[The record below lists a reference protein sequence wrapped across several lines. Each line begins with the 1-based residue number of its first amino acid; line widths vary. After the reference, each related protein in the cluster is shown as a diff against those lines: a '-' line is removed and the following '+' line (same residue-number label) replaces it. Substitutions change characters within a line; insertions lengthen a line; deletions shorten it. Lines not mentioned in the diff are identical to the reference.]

1 MLNTMQKTAPLY
13 VVLITIHFF
22 LDDLLQI
29 FSRNDDKAVAS
40 DVSPRLSHTE
50 LPKRGAS
57 SKLEKV
63 LLEVS
68 EMDDFTNYVLKR
80 KMKID
85 PRITPVIII
94 HHEIFLTL
102 EVHDVSQPA
111 LSQAQLGYH
120 GVLTRWISFTISFR
134 KTATKMS
141 VKRWRR
147 RPFSRETYR
156 LPNYPMRWPSV
167 WKKISA

>member
-1 MLNTMQKTAPLY
+1 MCDQPTDQPTNRPTDRVTYRVACTRLKTAPLY

-22 LDDLLQI
+22 LDDPLQI

-85 PRITPVIII
+85 PRITPVILI
-94 HHEIFLTL
+94 HH
-102 EVHDVSQPA
+102 
-111 LSQAQLGYH
+111 
-120 GVLTRWISFTISFR
+120 
-134 KTATKMS
+134 
-141 VKRWRR
+141 
-147 RPFSRETYR
+147 
-156 LPNYPMRWPSV
+156 
-167 WKKISA
+167 